1 MKLIFMIKE
10 SEVLYMAFNLTW
22 DDLPQESKDY
32 VDRCRRNTNRTRE
45 QELEL
50 KLVQCVIEEQMYGAK
65 ERLIF
70 I

>member
-1 MKLIFMIKE
+1 MNNIE
-10 SEVLYMAFNLTW
+10 FNLKW

-50 KLVQCVIEEQMYGAK
+50 KLVQYVILEQIYGKK
-65 ERLIF
+65 ERLVF
-70 I
+70 V

>member
-1 MKLIFMIKE
+1 
-10 SEVLYMAFNLTW
+10 MAFNLTW

>member
-1 MKLIFMIKE
+1 MKL
-10 SEVLYMAFNLTW
+10 NW

-32 VDRCRRNTNRTRE
+32 VDRCRRNSNRTRE
-45 QELEL
+45 QELEN
-50 KLVQCVIEEQMYGAK
+50 KLVQCVIEEQINGTK